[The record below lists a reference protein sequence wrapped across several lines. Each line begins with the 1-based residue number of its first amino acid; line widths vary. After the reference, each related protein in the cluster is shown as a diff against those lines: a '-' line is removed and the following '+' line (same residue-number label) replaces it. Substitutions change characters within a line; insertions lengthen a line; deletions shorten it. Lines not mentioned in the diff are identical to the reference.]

1 MCVSMA
7 CWPRQTHEYLM
18 EINDMNELNLNE
30 LSDVNGGAVVAIPL
44 AYKVFVA
51 GFTAG
56 SGLVIAAYKML

>member
-1 MCVSMA
+1 MCRRLA
-7 CWPRQTHEYLM
+7 GPDKHNKLM
-18 EINDMNELNLNE
+18 EIDDMKELNLIEVSN
-30 LSDVNGGAVVAIPL
+30 VNGGVVVAIPL

>member
-1 MCVSMA
+1 
-7 CWPRQTHEYLM
+7 M

>member
-1 MCVSMA
+1 LFVGGLLA
-7 CWPRQTHEYLM
+7 LTNLIKLM
-18 EINDMNELNLNE
+18 EINDMKELNLN
-30 LSDVNGGAVVAIPL
+30 DICHVNGGAVIVIPL

>member
-1 MCVSMA
+1 
-7 CWPRQTHEYLM
+7 M
-18 EINDMNELNLNE
+18 EIDDMKELNLIEVSN
-30 LSDVNGGAVVAIPL
+30 VNGGVVVAIPL

>member
-1 MCVSMA
+1 MK
-7 CWPRQTHEYLM
+7 
-18 EINDMNELNLNE
+18 ELNVNE
-30 LSDVNGGAVVAIPL
+30 FSDVNGGAVVAIPL